1 MANVIAP
8 PARKTRV
15 TYKLADGTQVP
26 GVTTV
31 LGVMAKPELMRWQN
45 KMGLQGIDTTV
56 YVDGLAQIGTL
67 VHYLVECDI
76 NGSTPDTRAF
86 SMDQLN
92 QAEKCFQSWKNWR
105 KGKTVEPILQE
116 ASFVSEAHRYGGT
129 IDQYI
134 RVDGVSTLLDI
145 KTAKGIYDEMVFQVV
160 AYDHLMKENGHQPE
174 EAKILRIG
182 RSDDE
187 TFEEKPIDTTGIKYR
202 LQWDLFLR
210 CLDVYNLQKL
220 LRKA

>member
-1 MANVIAP
+1 MSTVTSA
-8 PARKTRV
+8 TRGRV
-15 TYKLADGTQVP
+15 KYKLADGTEVP

-31 LGVMAKPELMRWQN
+31 LRVLDKPQLVIWANRL
-45 KMGLQGIDTTV
+45 GLKGIDSTK
-56 YVDGLAQIGTL
+56 YVDELADIGKLT
-67 VHYLVECDI
+67 HYLVECDI

-86 SMDQLN
+86 SMDQLS

-134 RVDGVSTLLDI
+134 RVDGVPTLLDI
-145 KTAKGIYDEMVFQVV
+145 KTAKGIYDEMVYQVV